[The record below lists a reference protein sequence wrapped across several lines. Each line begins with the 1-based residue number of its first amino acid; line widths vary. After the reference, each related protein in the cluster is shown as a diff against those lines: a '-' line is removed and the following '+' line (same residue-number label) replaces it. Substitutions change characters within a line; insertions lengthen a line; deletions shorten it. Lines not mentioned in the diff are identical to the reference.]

1 MVVLEKVFDVMSYC
15 TKCGSR
21 SPQEAEFCSN
31 CGAPVR
37 IQAERAP
44 STLPQ
49 PKVVSSSLLDRMIRA
64 ARLDPT
70 VYEEVEAD
78 KTATTQALIV
88 VILSSICSGIGTAI
102 SEAIAGSGLMRIG
115 TGLFSGLF
123 LALIVWYIWSFI
135 TYLVGTKIFGGTAS
149 AGELLR
155 TIGFADAPGV
165 LLIFSFIPF
174 LGGLISFAVSIWG
187 LVAMVV
193 AVRHALDFSTGKA
206 ILTCVAGWIVSIV
219 LLVIIGILLAIP
231 FILIGL

>member
-1 MVVLEKVFDVMSYC
+1 
-15 TKCGSR
+15 
-21 SPQEAEFCSN
+21 
-31 CGAPVR
+31 
-37 IQAERAP
+37 
-44 STLPQ
+44 
-49 PKVVSSSLLDRMIRA
+49 
-64 ARLDPT
+64 
-70 VYEEVEAD
+70 
-78 KTATTQALIV
+78 
-88 VILSSICSGIGTAI
+88 
-102 SEAIAGSGLMRIG
+102 MRIG